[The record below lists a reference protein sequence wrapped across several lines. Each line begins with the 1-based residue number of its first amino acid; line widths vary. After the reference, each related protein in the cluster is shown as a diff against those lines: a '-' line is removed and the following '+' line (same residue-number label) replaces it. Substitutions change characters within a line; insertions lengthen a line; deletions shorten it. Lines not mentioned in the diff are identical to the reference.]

1 MPTRLALRGF
11 IHGGTRYKRND
22 PVTADA
28 QTIEKMA
35 ATGLVG
41 KQEVHLGDPGI
52 ESIPRDGTFL
62 LEKGEKV
69 IDTSTTSK
77 TAKPPKAGKKSS
89 ASPAAQASTPP
100 TLPPLQPGV
109 PPPLP
114 DAKSSS

>member
-1 MPTRLALRGF
+1 MPTRLAMRGF

-41 KQEVHLGDPGI
+41 KDEVHLATEGGGNGD
-52 ESIPRDGTFL
+52 FL
-62 LEKGEKV
+62 LEDAQKV

-77 TAKPPKAGKKSS
+77 TAKPSKVPRGKKSS

>member
-41 KQEVHLGDPGI
+41 KIEVEGGAGNEP
-52 ESIPRDGTFL
+52 PAPV
-62 LEKGEKV
+62 K
-69 IDTSTTSK
+69 DTPPAPPQAP
-77 TAKPPKAGKKSS
+77 AKPAKQPKGGKKSS

>member
-41 KQEVHLGDPGI
+41 KIEVEGGAGNEP
-52 ESIPRDGTFL
+52 PAPV
-62 LEKGEKV
+62 KAP
-69 IDTSTTSK
+69 
-77 TAKPPKAGKKSS
+77 AKPAKQPKGGKKSS

-114 DAKSSS
+114 DAK